1 MKNRLLDLRKL
12 KLDSVSAQAALIES
26 RNSFFNKTIK
36 DDAIVEASLRK
47 DFDTNIVKLGISS
60 TINEYTTL
68 SIKDVLGLSYK
79 EYLELPIYYKKTIV
93 EALRDNIKK
102 AEEEKKN
109 ARSKQ

>member
-12 KLDSVSAQAALIES
+12 KLDSVSAQAALMEC
-26 RNSFFNKTIK
+26 RNSFFNKTVK
-36 DDAIVEASLRK
+36 EDTIVEASLRK
-47 DFDTNIVKLGISS
+47 DFDTNIVKLGVAN

-79 EYLELPIYYKKTIV
+79 EFLELPVYYKKTIV
-93 EALRDNIKK
+93 ETLRDNIKK

-109 ARSKQ
+109 ARKQ